1 MPSMNRSAL
10 AVAGLGV
17 AVAAARP
24 LTAAAL
30 EQLIRYD
37 TRRMMDGDVEPLL
50 SRYADDATLTFPGE
64 SSWGRTYRGKDEI
77 RGFLTRF
84 LDAGIRGEI
93 EEIIAQGPP
102 WNTRVAIAFNDRAHA
117 PDGTL
122 VYENR
127 AIIRAQIAWGKI
139 RREEVYEDTQR
150 VPALDEYLA
159 AREPAGAASQPSV
172 AA

>member
-1 MPSMNRSAL
+1 
-10 AVAGLGV
+10 
-17 AVAAARP
+17 
-24 LTAAAL
+24 
-30 EQLIRYD
+30 
-37 TRRMMDGDVEPLL
+37 MMDGDPEPLL
-50 SRYADDATLTFPGE
+50 SRYADDAVLVFPGE
-64 SSWGRTYRGKDEI
+64 SSWGRTYDGKDEI

-93 EEIIAQGPP
+93 EEVISQGPP
-102 WNTRVAIAFNDRAHA
+102 WNTLVVIAFNDRAHA

-127 AIIRAQIAWGKI
+127 AIIRARIAWGKI
-139 RREEVYEDTQR
+139 RHEEVYEDTQR

-159 AREPAGAASQPSV
+159 GRAPADAAPQASV